1 MASIKEKNSKIMEQ
15 ILFRLLE
22 TMKLCNQLDL
32 SGLVPLKEREWREK
46 VNFCKNALEFTKN
59 SVEKLNKLICPED
72 SLYS

>member
-1 MASIKEKNSKIMEQ
+1 MAGIKEKNNKIMEQ

-22 TMKLCNQLDL
+22 PMKLCNQLDL
-32 SGLVPLKEREWREK
+32 SGLAPLEERKWKEK
-46 VNFCKNALEFTKN
+46 VNICKSALEFTKK